1 MEQILSYINYL
12 VAGGLACLRE
22 FIALNDTEGF
32 LGMGFVIINM
42 IAMDDYIIIMMVH
55 SMLNFTFFFFYN

>member
-1 MEQILSYINYL
+1 
-12 VAGGLACLRE
+12 VAGGLACLME

-55 SMLNFTFFFFYN
+55 SMLNFTFFFYN

>member
-1 MEQILSYINYL
+1 M
-12 VAGGLACLRE
+12 AGGLACLRE

-55 SMLNFTFFFFYN
+55 SMLNFTFFFYN